1 MFQKLFW
8 NFEKMGIS
16 SFLKSNIENV
26 SFGITLIR
34 LNIFLDLQVIS
45 FYNKYY
51 NGTLILLL

>member
-34 LNIFLDLQVIS
+34 LNIFLDLQVI
-45 FYNKYY
+45 FYYNKYY
-51 NGTLILLL
+51 NGILNL